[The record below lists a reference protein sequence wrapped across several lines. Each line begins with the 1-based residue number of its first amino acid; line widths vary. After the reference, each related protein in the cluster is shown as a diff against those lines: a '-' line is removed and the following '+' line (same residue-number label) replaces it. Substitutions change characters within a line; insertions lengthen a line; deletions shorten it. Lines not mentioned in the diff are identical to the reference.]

1 VDLDLGQT
9 QVTDAVFETLE
20 QLKHLTVL
28 KLNRTAI
35 SGDGIGKLSSLAYLK
50 QINLVNS
57 KFEGAHLEEM
67 YVFPALEKVYLFGT
81 PTQFTSIEIPD
92 QYQSI
97 FDKGDYKLE
106 EEVEKKL

>member
-1 VDLDLGQT
+1 
-9 QVTDAVFETLE
+9 
-20 QLKHLTVL
+20 
-28 KLNRTAI
+28 
-35 SGDGIGKLSSLAYLK
+35 
-50 QINLVNS
+50 
-57 KFEGAHLEEM
+57 
-67 YVFPALEKVYLFGT
+67 LEKVYLFGT